1 MRKELYVYLLEKSRQ
16 AASYGLLIALA
27 MVFGYI
33 ESLLP
38 LPVPVPG
45 MKIGL
50 ANLVTIVCLEFV
62 GIRGG
67 RMGHP
72 PAGGPYG
79 AVLWKSLQHDVW
91 AFRKLFKPCRHGGG
105 KALPAV
111 FPDRDQHFRRGFP

>member
-1 MRKELYVYLLEKSRQ
+1 MRKEEAEKGREKSRQ

-62 GIRGG
+62 GVR
-67 RMGHP
+67 
-72 PAGGPYG
+72 G
-79 AVLWKSLQHDVW
+79 AV
-91 AFRKLFKPCRHGGG
+91 
-105 KALPAV
+105 
-111 FPDRDQHFRRGFP
+111 RGCPLEIPTA